1 MLSDVI
7 VNIFNSDMTLYLNIM
22 KAQGFYIL
30 LTLFPFS
37 QNRQDILITRLFFQE
52 TKDKCPGLNCLPQKR
67 FTVGISLNEK
77 K

>member
-7 VNIFNSDMTLYLNIM
+7 VIIFNSHLTLYLNIM

-30 LTLFPFS
+30 LRLFPFS
-37 QNRQDILITRLFFQE
+37 QNREGILSTRLFFHE
-52 TKDKCPGLNCLPQKR
+52 PKDKCPGLNCLSPKR
-67 FTVGISLNEK
+67 LTVGISLNEK

>member
-7 VNIFNSDMTLYLNIM
+7 VNILNSHLTLYLNIM

-30 LTLFPFS
+30 LRLFPFS
-37 QNRQDILITRLFFQE
+37 QNRQGILFTRLYFHE
-52 TKDKCPGLNCLPQKR
+52 PKDKCPRLNYLPQKR
-67 FTVGISLNEK
+67 FSVSISLNEK